1 MHRSSAELSATETL
15 RQELGRGEDPAT
27 LRRLWEQ
34 ARDYIEA
41 GAGPDRRPELRRLQ
55 RLRSD
60 LPALRDTVTS
70 DQREVLRLSHAA
82 ATARRNIAGAQ
93 ARLEALT
100 TRRRFRRPDQQA
112 IDATTHEI
120 RAQQRLLGR
129 LHAERA
135 HRVEQ
140 LTRRHRSLQDVERAV
155 ARIPE
160 VEAGVQRR
168 GDWLL
173 SHPSELAWEA
183 DLAAR
188 LTGRTEEGR
197 EETATHDQELADL
210 DAEAILRSIDLRTID
225 LSPRRPGAGLEHGR
239 TDKALGLLRHLDG
252 PDIPLPPL
260 PGRGLDAGPDLG
272 P

>member
-1 MHRSSAELSATETL
+1 LHRSSAELSTETL

-55 RLRSD
+55 RLCSG
-60 LPALRDTVTS
+60 LPALRDTVAI

-82 ATARRNIAGAQ
+82 ATARRNIADAE
-93 ARLEALT
+93 ARFDALT
-100 TRRRFRRPDQQA
+100 QRRRFRRPDQQA

-120 RAQQRLLGR
+120 RAQQALLGR
-129 LHAERA
+129 LHEERAERVGQLA
-135 HRVEQ
+135 RSHR
-140 LTRRHRSLQDVERAV
+140 RLQDVERAV

-160 VEAGVQRR
+160 VEAGVRRR

-173 SHPSELAWEA
+173 SHPAELAWEA

-188 LTGRTEEGR
+188 LAGRTEEGR
-197 EETATHDQELADL
+197 EKTATHDQDLAGL
-210 DAEAILRSIDLRTID
+210 DAEAILQAVDLRTID
-225 LSPRRPGAGLEHGR
+225 LSARRPAGLEHDR
-239 TDKALGLLRHLDG
+239 ADKALGLHRQLDG
-252 PDIPLPPL
+252 PDIALPPL
-260 PGRGLDAGPDLG
+260 PGHGLDAGPDLG
-272 P
+272 L